1 MKVNVPYKPFDPVT
15 LRGELATAGVGIMPL
30 TTFGVT
36 PFSVV
41 GNTLTITVDDG
52 SDESTVQQVYGAHV
66 APADKTPEQIAK
78 ERLVQSLAAT
88 DTNAQRIRA
97 IAMALYRAHVEMR
110 VAFNGLLDSL
120 AGIGVPLPP
129 KMRIRTWE
137 EAERDL
143 IAEIQGTEGANLKP
157 SMMTAGDIDPAWE
170 GDRIDREREVR
181 P

>member
-1 MKVNVPYKPFDPVT
+1 MVEVNVPAKQMHFGR
-15 LRGELATAGVGIMPL
+15 LKGELLAAGVPEFSWELKPIYAGQDRLIFRLPDG
-30 TTFGVT
+30 TDPSVAAGVIA
-36 PFSVV
+36 
-41 GNTLTITVDDG
+41 GHVD
-52 SDESTVQQVYGAHV
+52 ER
-66 APADKTPEQIAK
+66 TPEQIAK

-137 EAERDL
+137 QAEQDL
-143 IAEIQGTEGANLKP
+143 IAEIQGAEAANLKP
-157 SMMTAGDIDPAWE
+157 SMMSAGDIDPAWE

>member
-1 MKVNVPYKPFDPVT
+1 MRIELPLKRIHPDNLRAELLAEGVVLPVGFDSIIV
-15 LRGELATAGVGIMPL
+15 RGNQ
-30 TTFGVT
+30 
-36 PFSVV
+36 VV
-41 GNTLTITVDDG
+41 LSLPDG
-52 SDESTVQQVYGAHV
+52 TDESTVQQVYAAHV
-66 APADKTPEQIAK
+66 APEDKTPEQIAK

-88 DTNAQRIRA
+88 DTDAQRIRA

-143 IAEIQGTEGANLKP
+143 IAEIQGTEAANLKP
-157 SMMTAGDIDPAWE
+157 SMMSAGDIDPAWE
-170 GDRIDREREVR
+170 DDRIDREREVQ